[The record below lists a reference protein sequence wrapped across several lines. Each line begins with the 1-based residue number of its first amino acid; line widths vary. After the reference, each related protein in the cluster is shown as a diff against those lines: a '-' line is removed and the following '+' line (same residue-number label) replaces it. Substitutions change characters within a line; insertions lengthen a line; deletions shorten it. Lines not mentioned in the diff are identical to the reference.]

1 MPRPSWCS
9 KVASLIFKVPGHSLI
24 QPSRQHRRPC
34 RSHIVRMRRMYSSRP
49 SLVSR
54 LQISLPSLSFRIA
67 ELFFCFDLSN
77 ISASLSSSV
86 FFHRHFLLVPRYLW
100 TDHPMRPC
108 RRGFRMHWIDRDLPS
123 FWRSPPFHNRIA
135 SIAYPKVQ
143 KLITRRT
150 QSRYI
155 CWKDHFKNP

>member
-34 RSHIVRMRRMYSSRP
+34 RSHIARIRRMYSSRP

-54 LQISLPSLSFRIA
+54 LMISRPSLSLRIA
-67 ELFFCFDLSN
+67 GLFFCFELSN

-86 FFHRHFLLVPRYLW
+86 FFAHSLFPPWPRYFR
-100 TDHPMRPC
+100 TDCPMRPC
-108 RRGFRMHWIDRDLPS
+108 WRSFCRHWIDRDLKP
-123 FWRSPPFHNRIA
+123 FWRSPPLHYCVA
-135 SIAYPKVQ
+135 PIAYPKLQ
-143 KLITRRT
+143 KPVSGR
-150 QSRYI
+150 
-155 CWKDHFKNP
+155 P